1 MAFLVG
7 AVTVAPVRRQGDRGV
22 AELMMEVP
30 LADGHSVVVEVDRRG
45 VPGELVLAAAKPYEV
60 AARATETLEQ
70 TLDKVR
76 PALHSLTQ
84 WARSAE
90 PDECCVEFGLKL
102 GGPPPAA
109 TVRRG
114 CSTRSAVPSRPAC
127 HTMARC
133 GRWCSSCAALC
144 RSTRS
149 CWRQPASVLGFEA
162 RRSVSSSKVH
172 YAASWRRP
180 AIPMIGSSR

>member
-1 MAFLVG
+1 M
-7 AVTVAPVRRQGDRGV
+7 

-102 GGPPPAA
+102 GGHRQRRRDGAG
-109 TVRRG
+109 VRRG
-114 CSTRSAVPSRPAC
+114 QWCRAGPPAPRRLG
-127 HTMARC
+127 AC
-133 GRWCSSCAALC
+133 GGVQPGRGAGGH
-144 RSTRS
+144 
-149 CWRQPASVLGFEA
+149 RQ
-162 RRSVSSSKVH
+162 
-172 YAASWRRP
+172 RRP
-180 AIPMIGSSR
+180 YGAGITRGR